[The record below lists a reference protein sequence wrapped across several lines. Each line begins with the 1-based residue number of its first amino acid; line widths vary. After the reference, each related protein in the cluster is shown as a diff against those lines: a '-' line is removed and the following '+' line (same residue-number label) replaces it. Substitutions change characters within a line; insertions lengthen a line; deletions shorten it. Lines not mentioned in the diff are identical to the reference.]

1 MVCEPRSAFTMTMA
15 VGAGGTSMLWPPA
28 AARIMAHEAISIPAL
43 RPLRRGTIEDAL
55 RAGYGPQN
63 LRLLVPPPVER
74 QVKVAPAFLW
84 Q

>member
-1 MVCEPRSAFTMTMA
+1 
-15 VGAGGTSMLWPPA
+15 
-28 AARIMAHEAISIPAL
+28 MAHEAISIPAL

>member
-1 MVCEPRSAFTMTMA
+1 LRTALGVHNDDGGRRTRDFHAL
-15 VGAGGTSMLWPPA
+15 VAGRR
-28 AARIMAHEAISIPAL
+28 ARIMAHEATSIPAL

>member
-1 MVCEPRSAFTMTMA
+1 MVCEPRSAFTMTM
-15 VGAGGTSMLWPPA
+15 
-28 AARIMAHEAISIPAL
+28 RYAHAL